1 MKRLISD
8 RDLLPVQ
15 VRASATR
22 TSLLLTAAA
31 LAISG
36 LAHAE
41 SNSWIAGGNGNYN
54 DPTKWTGGVNVPN
67 GAGDTAS
74 SDGAGSIIAFGSGDT
89 VALAALNLNVG
100 SGATTFNQ
108 SGGSLTLGTLGFGG
122 GGASRNP
129 VYNLSGGTLEMGNF
143 TWGNGSAA
151 TFNVSA
157 GTATMTGANLS
168 IGVASGARG
177 TIAMTGGTFNA
188 NNIAQINLGNTGSGN
203 GRGTVTLSGTA
214 VFNANAATLVVG
226 QFGST
231 STNGGANNSLGTLN
245 MSGTSSLNAVNV
257 VIGGNNAG
265 SWVNGIINLD
275 GGTLSTGSIRRG
287 NTFLASSA
295 TQIAQNA
302 NGGTIKA
309 TTHANNSNFLQGVFV
324 NLNSGGLKFDT
335 NGNAVGISN
344 AMSGTGGL
352 TKQGAGVLTLSGVN
366 TYAGATVVE
375 AGELRL
381 TEGAEVAGTV
391 AIGAG
396 ATLSGFGTINGATT
410 IEGVHSVGA
419 SPGLQTFTAGLE
431 YLATGTLAWELA
443 ADTAT
448 DRGLATGFD
457 AIDVTGGSV
466 AIDTAATIDLVL
478 NGAGSTTD
486 FTDLFWSSN
495 QSWLVIDGASG
506 SSGTFTLGSGPVL
519 DANGLSSDAYGDF
532 STFTDGS
539 GDHYVQWT
547 AVPEPSAVLLG
558 SVGLMALFRR
568 RAPGRSRA

>member
-1 MKRLISD
+1 
-8 RDLLPVQ
+8 LLF
-15 VRASATR
+15 
-22 TSLLLTAAA
+22 TAAA
-31 LAISG
+31 LAVSG
-36 LAHAE
+36 GLTRAE
-41 SNSWIAGGNGNYN
+41 SNSWIAGGNGNYS

-74 SDGAGSIIAFGSGDT
+74 SDGAGSTIAFGTGDT
-89 VALAALNLNVG
+89 VVLAALNLNIG

-129 VYNLSGGTLEMGNF
+129 VYNLSGGTLNMGNF

-188 NNIAQINLGNTGSGN
+188 NNVTQINLGNTASGN

-214 VFNANAATLVVG
+214 AFNANAATLVVG
-226 QFGST
+226 QFGSP
-231 STNGGANNSLGTLN
+231 TNGGANNSLGTLN

-265 SWVNGIINLD
+265 SWVNGSVNLD

-295 TQIAQNA
+295 TQIALNA

-309 TTHANNSNFLQGVFV
+309 TAHANNSNFLQGVFV

-335 NGNAVGISN
+335 NGNTVGISN
-344 AMSGTGGL
+344 AMSGAGGL
-352 TKQGAGVLTLSGVN
+352 TKQGTGVLTLSGVN

-381 TEGAEVAGTV
+381 AEGAGIAGTV

-396 ATLSGFGTINGATT
+396 ATLSGAGTINGATT

-443 ADTAT
+443 ANTAA
-448 DRGLATGFD
+448 DRGLASGFD

-466 AIDTAATIDLVL
+466 AIDTATTIDLVL

-506 SSGTFTLGSGPVL
+506 GSDTFTLGSDPIL

-558 SVGLMALFRR
+558 SIGFIALLRR